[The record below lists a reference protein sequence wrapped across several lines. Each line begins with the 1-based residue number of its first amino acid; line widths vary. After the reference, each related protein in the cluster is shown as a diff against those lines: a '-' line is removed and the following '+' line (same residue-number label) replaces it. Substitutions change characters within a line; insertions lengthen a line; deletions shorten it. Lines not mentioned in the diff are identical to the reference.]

1 MGAPSNP
8 RIYGYLVLIA
18 MSVGLLGGNIFY
30 WRAGKAYEKIM
41 KKKDAEAEAL
51 EQTGGNQTLATA

>member
-1 MGAPSNP
+1 
-8 RIYGYLVLIA
+8 

-51 EQTGGNQTLATA
+51 EQAGGNQTLATA